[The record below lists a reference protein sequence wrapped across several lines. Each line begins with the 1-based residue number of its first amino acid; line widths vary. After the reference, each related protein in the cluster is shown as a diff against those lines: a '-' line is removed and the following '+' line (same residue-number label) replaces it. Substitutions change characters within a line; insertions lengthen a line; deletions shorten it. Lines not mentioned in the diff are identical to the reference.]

1 MLINARYNNS
11 SCASDYRK
19 IGRRML
25 MKEKIVRFM
34 EKASVDT
41 VEKVL
46 SYGLW
51 GEREIP
57 KVILDE
63 IKGRKQN

>member
-1 MLINARYNNS
+1 
-11 SCASDYRK
+11 
-19 IGRRML
+19 ML